1 MNWHE
6 IKKQYPLTFKNL
18 QSYIGEELVIDDDGN
33 LFSYEPEG
41 KKDQSL
47 YNNRD
52 LYDFFSFMGIEIT
65 IEFVPQKRESTWN
78 GNLYHVW
85 IEFKQ
90 TLYNRSSRLK
100 AETDIFT
107 IAFAYLE
114 KGIKKAAEANTSK

>member
-6 IKKQYPLTFKNL
+6 IKKQYPLTFKSL
-18 QSYIGEELVIDDDGN
+18 QSYIREELVIDDGGN
-33 LFSYEPEG
+33 LL
-41 KKDQSL
+41 KDQSL

-65 IEFVPQKRESTWN
+65 IEFLPQKRESTWN

-85 IEFKQ
+85 IEFRQ

-100 AETDIFT
+100 AERDIFT